1 MGQKMTTSIT
11 ALNIRIATDASE
23 VYEAGK
29 RMSSTMRTV
38 NQVMEASK
46 TPIERYQQSLTRLDA
61 AYSHN
66 KITTEQYIRG
76 VQQIGKS
83 YDDLIRKQDE
93 AAKKDQS
100 TMGGMLA
107 NVKRLAAA
115 YIGLQTGRSIVKIA
129 ADAEAASIQFEVLT
143 GSAGE
148 AARIIAD
155 MKKLAAASPLSLT
168 GVQSGVKTL
177 LMFNVSSKQAVDMAK
192 RLADVTGGNEEAFK
206 RLALAFGQANAAGR
220 LMATEAN
227 QMKEAGFGALQAISD
242 LTGESISDLFKKME
256 QGQIPFSLLQE
267 ALINA
272 TSGTGKFA
280 GMTDRLSKTF
290 TGSYQQMS
298 GAAQDLAIAIGENI
312 LPTFTAFLNEVTK
325 GIRYVTDTV
334 NSFTALDRAVIAGG
348 LAFVAAYSGVILI
361 TKGLVA
367 LKAAVTAAALAQT
380 FLVALTG
387 PAGWAII
394 AGAVAATAAAYVT
407 LKNATEEAVP
417 VQEASKAAV
426 IAQTGAFKGLADS
439 VSMAIAASKERDA
452 AALVAAKME
461 DAAIKR
467 NATLNAS
474 YIDAVHSLMMQRAE
488 LSMTKEAYESLQDAS
503 KGFSDQQREVLA
515 NLRAEIKALEDKK
528 KAEEEAKKRQEELAK
543 MLADSAKKAADF
555 AREQI
560 RQARERAK
568 QQEEELTRTQQ
579 QALEAAKRHFEEQRR
594 KQMEM
599 RSAVARGP
607 SGFEVGSSEA
617 MRFLAE
623 QSNALIAG
631 IAAPVDIPP
640 GDKEIIAEAQKQIEI
655 MRVQAETQ
663 AKLLAEMKANTK
675 AIVENKVQKL
685 PGRG

>member
-1 MGQKMTTSIT
+1 
-11 ALNIRIATDASE
+11 
-23 VYEAGK
+23 
-29 RMSSTMRTV
+29 
-38 NQVMEASK
+38 
-46 TPIERYQQSLTRLDA
+46 
-61 AYSHN
+61 
-66 KITTEQYIRG
+66 
-76 VQQIGKS
+76 
-83 YDDLIRKQDE
+83 
-93 AAKKDQS
+93 
-100 TMGGMLA
+100 
-107 NVKRLAAA
+107 
-115 YIGLQTGRSIVKIA
+115 
-129 ADAEAASIQFEVLT
+129 
-143 GSAGE
+143 
-148 AARIIAD
+148 
-155 MKKLAAASPLSLT
+155 
-168 GVQSGVKTL
+168 
-177 LMFNVSSKQAVDMAK
+177 
-192 RLADVTGGNEEAFK
+192 
-206 RLALAFGQANAAGR
+206 
-220 LMATEAN
+220 
-227 QMKEAGFGALQAISD
+227 
-242 LTGESISDLFKKME
+242 
-256 QGQIPFSLLQE
+256 
-267 ALINA
+267 
-272 TSGTGKFA
+272 
-280 GMTDRLSKTF
+280 MTDRLSKTF

-367 LKAAVTAAALAQT
+367 LKAAVMAAALAQT

-439 VSMAIAASKERDA
+439 VNMAIAAAKERDA

-474 YIDAVHSLMMQRAE
+474 YMDAVHSLMMQRAE
-488 LSMTKEAYESLQDAS
+488 LSMSKEAYESLQDAS

-515 NLRAEIKALEDKK
+515 NLRAEIAALEEKK
-528 KAEEEAKKRQEELAK
+528 KAEDEAKKRQEELAK
-543 MLADSAKKAADF
+543 MLADAAKKAADF

-594 KQMEM
+594 RQMEM
-599 RSAVARGP
+599 RSAVAKGP

-675 AIVENKVQKL
+675 AIEENKVQKL

>member
-1 MGQKMTTSIT
+1 MTTSIT

-93 AAKKDQS
+93 AAKKDRA
-100 TMGGMLA
+100 TTGGMLA
-107 NVKRLAAA
+107 NIKRLAAA

-129 ADAEAASIQFEVLT
+129 ADAEAAAASFEVLT
-143 GSAGE
+143 GSAAE
-148 AARIIAD
+148 TQ
-155 MKKLAAASPLSLT
+155 KLLVEMRQFNQASPLSLT
-168 GVQSGVKTL
+168 AIQDAGKTL
-177 LMFNVSSKQAVDMAK
+177 LTFGVSSQETMQRLKQLGAM
-192 RLADVTGGNEEAFK
+192 TGGNAEK
-206 RLALAFGQANAAGR
+206 MKLLTLAYAQTSAAGR
-220 LMATEAN
+220 LLGQDLN
-227 QMKEAGFGALQAISD
+227 QMSQHGFNPVRIMSEKTGIAYQELKKQMEDGAFTID
-242 LTGESISDLFKKME
+242 MVN
-256 QGQIPFSLLQE
+256 E
-267 ALINA
+267 ALEFA
-272 TSGTGKFA
+272 TTGTGRFA
-280 GMTDRLSKTF
+280 GMTEKLSKTF
-290 TGSYQQMS
+290 SGGYAQMS

-367 LKAAVTAAALAQT
+367 LKAAIIAAAAAQT

-407 LKNATEEAVP
+407 LKNATEESVP

-426 IAQTGAFKGLADS
+426 VAQTGAFKGLSDS
-439 VSMAIAASKERDA
+439 VNAAIAAAKERDA

-474 YIDAVHSLMMQRAE
+474 YMDEVHALMMQRAQ
-488 LSMTKEAYESLQDAS
+488 MTMSAEAYARLQDAA
-503 KGFSDQQREVLA
+503 KGYNKEQQDHLA
-515 NLRAEIKALEDKK
+515 KLRAEIAALEEKK
-528 KAEEEAKKRQEELAK
+528 KKEEEAKKRQEELAK
-543 MLADSAKKAADF
+543 MLADAAKKAADF

-568 QQEEELTRTQQ
+568 QQEEEITRTQQ

-599 RSAVARGP
+599 QSAVAKGP

-675 AIVENKVQKL
+675 AIEENKVQKL

>member
-1 MGQKMTTSIT
+1 MATSIT
-11 ALNIRIATDASE
+11 ALNIRIAADASE
-23 VYEAGK
+23 VYEAAK

-38 NQVMEASK
+38 NQVMEAAK
-46 TPIERYQQSLTRLDA
+46 TPVERYQQSLARLDA
-61 AYSHN
+61 AYIHN

-76 VQQIGKS
+76 VNQIGKA

-93 AAKKDQS
+93 AKNKDAS
-100 TMGGMLA
+100 AMSSMLG
-107 NVKRLAAA
+107 NIKRLAAA

-129 ADAEAASIQFEVLT
+129 ADAEAASVQFEVLT
-143 GSAGE
+143 GSASG

-168 GVQSGVKTL
+168 GVQAGVKTL

-242 LTGESISDLFKKME
+242 LTGETMPELLKKME
-256 QGQIPFSLLQE
+256 AGQISFSLLQE
-267 ALINA
+267 ALVYA

-280 GMTDRLSKTF
+280 GMTDKLSKTF

-312 LPTFTAFLNEVTK
+312 LPTFTAFLNEITK

-348 LAFVAAYSGVILI
+348 LAFVAAASGVMLI
-361 TKGLVA
+361 TKGFIA
-367 LKAAVTAAALAQT
+367 MKAAIIAAAAAQT

-417 VQEASKAAV
+417 VQEASKASV
-426 IAQTGAFKGLADS
+426 VAQAGAFKGLADS
-439 VSMAIAASKERDA
+439 VNMAIAAAKERDA

-467 NATLNAS
+467 SATLNAS
-474 YIDAVHSLMMQRAE
+474 YMDAVHALMMQRAE
-488 LSMTKEAYESLQDAS
+488 LTMSKEAYESLQDAS
-503 KGFSDQQREVLA
+503 KGYSDQQREVLA
-515 NLRAEIKALEDKK
+515 NLRAEIAALEGKK

-543 MLADSAKKAADF
+543 MLADAAKKTADF

-560 RQARERAK
+560 KQARERAK

-579 QALEAAKRHFEEQRR
+579 QAIEAAKRHFEEQRR
-594 KQMEM
+594 AQMERRM
-599 RSAVARGP
+599 AVAKGP

-631 IAAPVDIPP
+631 IAVPADIPP
-640 GDKEIIAEAQKQIEI
+640 GDKEIIAKAQEQLQI
-655 MRVQAETQ
+655 MRDQAATQ
-663 AKLLAEMKANTK
+663 ARLLAEMKANTK
-675 AIVENKVQKL
+675 AVEENKVQ
-685 PGRG
+685 RVR

>member
-1 MGQKMTTSIT
+1 MTTSIT

-93 AAKKDQS
+93 AAKKDRA
-100 TMGGMLA
+100 TTGGMLA
-107 NVKRLAAA
+107 NIKRLAAA

-129 ADAEAASIQFEVLT
+129 ADAEAAAASFEVLT
-143 GSAGE
+143 GSAAE
-148 AARIIAD
+148 TQ
-155 MKKLAAASPLSLT
+155 KLLVEMRQFNQASPLSLT
-168 GVQSGVKTL
+168 AIQDAGKTL
-177 LMFNVSSKQAVDMAK
+177 LTFGVSSQETMQRLKQLGAM
-192 RLADVTGGNEEAFK
+192 TGGNAEK
-206 RLALAFGQANAAGR
+206 MKLLTLAYAQTSAAGR
-220 LMATEAN
+220 LLGQDLN
-227 QMKEAGFGALQAISD
+227 QMSQHGFNPVRIMSEKTGIAYQELKKQMEDGAFTID
-242 LTGESISDLFKKME
+242 MVN
-256 QGQIPFSLLQE
+256 E
-267 ALINA
+267 ALEFA
-272 TSGTGKFA
+272 TTGTGRFA
-280 GMTDRLSKTF
+280 GMTQKLSKTF
-290 TGSYQQMS
+290 SGGYAQMS

-367 LKAAVTAAALAQT
+367 LKAAIIAAAAAQT

-407 LKNATEEAVP
+407 LKNATEESVP

-426 IAQTGAFKGLADS
+426 VAQTGAFKGLSDS
-439 VSMAIAASKERDA
+439 VNAAIAAAKERDA

-474 YIDAVHSLMMQRAE
+474 YMDEVHALMMQRAQ
-488 LSMTKEAYESLQDAS
+488 MTMSAEAYARLQDAA
-503 KGFSDQQREVLA
+503 KGYNKEQQDHLA
-515 NLRAEIKALEDKK
+515 KLRAEIAALEEKK
-528 KAEEEAKKRQEELAK
+528 KKEEEAKKRQEELAK
-543 MLADSAKKAADF
+543 MMADAAKKAVEF

-560 RQARERAK
+560 KQARERAK

-599 RSAVARGP
+599 RSAVAKGP

-675 AIVENKVQKL
+675 AIEENKVQKL